1 MPPRIP
7 GRRRRRSASPAGGA
21 GAATARPPRVV
32 VLGDLMLD
40 VVLAP
45 ARPLAVGSDVPGR
58 VMLRQGGSAANT
70 ARWLAR
76 LGARSTLL
84 CAVGRDPEG
93 RALVSA
99 LEGDGVKVR
108 ATRVAGERTGRI
120 GVLVAP
126 GGERSFVADRAASDR
141 IAPADLAASMFKVDL
156 LHLPAYSLLGE
167 PLGLA
172 GRRAIEL
179 ARAGGA
185 LVSLD
190 LSSVMPLL
198 ADGRRAALRL
208 VRDAAP
214 DVLFATR
221 GEAEALTG
229 SRTLDGL
236 ADLAPIVAVKHG
248 RSGAR
253 VFARVAAG
261 AGEGEIG
268 AGRANSGGAAIA
280 NSRMF
285 HAAGPQIDGSDRRRE
300 EHLTFDVATTA
311 IAAADTTG
319 AGDAFGAGF
328 LVAWLSADPSARHR
342 PATLRRAV
350 LAAHRAAARQLLA
363 QPRELV
369 L

>member
-1 MPPRIP
+1 
-7 GRRRRRSASPAGGA
+7 
-21 GAATARPPRVV
+21 VV

-45 ARPLAVGSDVPGR
+45 GRALAVGTDVPGR
-58 VMLRQGGSAANT
+58 VQLRQGGSAANT

-76 LGARSTLL
+76 LGARSTLV

-99 LEGDGVKVR
+99 LEGDGVRVR
-108 ATRVAGERTGRI
+108 ATRVAGERSGRI

-126 GGERSFVADRAASDR
+126 GGERSFVADRAAADR
-141 IAPADLAASMFKVDL
+141 LAPADLAASTFRVDL

-190 LSSVMPLL
+190 LSSVGPLL
-198 ADGRRAALRL
+198 AAGRRAALRM

-221 GEAEALTG
+221 VEAEAITG
-229 SRTLDGL
+229 NRELAGL
-236 ADLAPIVAVKHG
+236 ADLAPIVAVKQG
-248 RSGAR
+248 RSGAT
-253 VFARVAAG
+253 VLAR
-261 AGEGEIG
+261 
-268 AGRANSGGAAIA
+268 SGGA
-280 NSRMF
+280 
-285 HAAGPQIDGSDRRRE
+285 P
-300 EHLTFDVATTA
+300 LTFDVATMA
-311 IAAADTTG
+311 IEAADTTG
-319 AGDAFGAGF
+319 AGDAFDAGF
-328 LVAWLSADPSARHR
+328 LVAWLSAEPGMRNR

-350 LAAHRAAARQLLA
+350 LAAHRAAARQLSSTPKDLA
-363 QPRELV
+363 L
-369 L
+369 

>member
-1 MPPRIP
+1 M
-7 GRRRRRSASPAGGA
+7 
-21 GAATARPPRVV
+21 
-32 VLGDLMLD
+32 LGDLMLD

-45 ARPLAVGSDVPGR
+45 TRPLAVGTDVPGR

-76 LGARSTLL
+76 LGARSTLV

-93 RALVSA
+93 RSLVSA

-120 GVLVAP
+120 GVFVAP
-126 GGERSFVADRAASDR
+126 GGERSFVADRAAADR
-141 IAPADLAASMFKVDL
+141 LAAADLAGSTFRVDL

-190 LSSVMPLL
+190 LSSVGPLL

-208 VRDAAP
+208 VREAAP

-221 GEAEALTG
+221 AEAEAITG
-229 SRTLDGL
+229 GRDLVGL
-236 ADLAPIVAVKHG
+236 ADLAPWPSSK
-248 RSGAR
+248 RGA
-253 VFARVAAG
+253 ARRDAG
-261 AGEGEIG
+261 AAE
-268 AGRANSGGAAIA
+268 
-280 NSRMF
+280 
-285 HAAGPQIDGSDRRRE
+285 P
-300 EHLTFDVATTA
+300 
-311 IAAADTTG
+311 
-319 AGDAFGAGF
+319 
-328 LVAWLSADPSARHR
+328 R
-342 PATLRRAV
+342 PPLG
-350 LAAHRAAARQLLA
+350 
-363 QPRELV
+363 
-369 L
+369 

>member
-1 MPPRIP
+1 
-7 GRRRRRSASPAGGA
+7 
-21 GAATARPPRVV
+21 

-45 ARPLAVGSDVPGR
+45 ARALQSGTDVPGR
-58 VMLRQGGSAANT
+58 VQLRQGGSAATT

-76 LGARSTLL
+76 LGARSTLI
-84 CAVGRDPEG
+84 CAVGRDNEG
-93 RALVSA
+93 RGLVVA
-99 LEGDGVKVR
+99 LEGDGVRVR

-126 GGERSFVADRAASDR
+126 GGERSFVADRGAADR
-141 IAPADLAASMFKVDL
+141 LAPADLTPATFGADL

-190 LSSVMPLL
+190 LSSVGPLL
-198 ADGRRAALRL
+198 AGGRRAALRL
-208 VRDAAP
+208 VRDASP

-221 GEAEALTG
+221 VEAEAIVGGRDTA
-229 SRTLDGL
+229 GL
-236 ADLAPIVAVKHG
+236 ADIAGIVVIKHG
-248 RSGAR
+248 RSGAS
-253 VFARVAAG
+253 VVTAAG
-261 AGEGEIG
+261 T
-268 AGRANSGGAAIA
+268 GRLA
-280 NSRMF
+280 
-285 HAAGPQIDGSDRRRE
+285 
-300 EHLTFDVATTA
+300 FDVATSPLEAT
-311 IAAADTTG
+311 DTTG
-319 AGDAFGAGF
+319 AGDAFDAGF
-328 LVAWLSADPSARHR
+328 LVAWLGAEPAARHR

-350 LAAHRAAARQLLA
+350 LAANRAAARQLA
-363 QPRELV
+363 SAPRELM